1 MIFINSL
8 FQDKSVFEKLKIFL
22 TVCVLSTSNLWML
35 TQLLRVRLLDYVS
48 KIVLYNE
55 IADLKLAAL
64 LQILFLSGM
73 NWYIYV
79 YEMLK
84 YIIEIK
90 SYDM

>member
-1 MIFINSL
+1 
-8 FQDKSVFEKLKIFL
+8 
-22 TVCVLSTSNLWML
+22 ML

-73 NWYIYV
+73 N
-79 YEMLK
+79 
-84 YIIEIK
+84 
-90 SYDM
+90 